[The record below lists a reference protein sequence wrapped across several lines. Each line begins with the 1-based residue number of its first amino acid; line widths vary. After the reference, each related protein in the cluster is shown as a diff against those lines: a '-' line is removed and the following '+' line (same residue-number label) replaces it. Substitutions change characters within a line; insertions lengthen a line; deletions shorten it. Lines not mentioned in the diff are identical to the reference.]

1 MPSIVAKNTGGTPV
15 TRASALLAT
24 ALEAL
29 SPADTAYAPLS
40 EAYALVAGEEA
51 YVERHTSQLLVPP
64 GHSVPEREVRQ
75 AWDDLLKKTVE
86 TDWHAIKLRG
96 ETQFELG
103 AGMCSGAYEAVV
115 LQNFALLSDASTVLE
130 IGTFTGT
137 ATLAFA
143 LLPSVKQVVAL
154 DIEPFLQDFV
164 APYWARAGVDS
175 KIAFEIGPALDSLAK
190 LREQGHE
197 GFDVVFIDADKP
209 SYGDYVRAVVDG
221 GLLKPDGVILADNTL
236 YKGYPWAPPG
246 PASLSSPTNHKYQQ
260 ANGTN
265 NKSDSAATKGIDD
278 FNAFVRA
285 HPDLET
291 CVLPVRDGITI
302 IRRAPSRA

>member
-29 SPADTAYAPLS
+29 SPADAAYAPLS

-51 YVERHTSQLLVPP
+51 YVERNTSELLVPR
-64 GHSVPEREVRQ
+64 GHAVEEGEVRK
-75 AWDDLLKKTVE
+75 AWSELLRKTVE
-86 TDWHAIKLRG
+86 TDWHAVKERG

-115 LQNFALLSDASTVLE
+115 LQNLALLNNASTVLE

-154 DIEPFLQDFV
+154 DIEPYLRSFV
-164 APYWARAGVDS
+164 APYWTRAGVDS

-190 LREQGHE
+190 LREEKHE

-221 GLLKPDGVILADNTL
+221 GLLKPGGVILA
-236 YKGYPWAPPG
+236 GYPWAPPG
-246 PASLSSPTNHKYQQ
+246 PKSPSSPTNHKFKQ

-265 NKSDSAATKGIDD
+265 NKSDSDATKGIDD
-278 FNAFVRA
+278 FNTYVRA
-285 HPDLET
+285 HPDVET

-302 IRRAPSRA
+302 IRRKG